1 MPTVAPMT
9 TKVSTLIGALE
20 ASKTLGVS
28 RSTVQ
33 RMALRG
39 ELSCERAPGARGGA
53 FLFARADVEAL
64 AAERAK

>member
-1 MPTVAPMT
+1 MVTNGH
-9 TKVSTLIGALE
+9 SRIGALE

-53 FLFARADVEAL
+53 FLLDRAEVEAL
-64 AAERAK
+64 AAERTK

>member
-1 MPTVAPMT
+1 MSPSAH
-9 TKVSTLIGALE
+9 LIGALE
-20 ASKTLGVS
+20 ASKKLGVS

-53 FLFARADVEAL
+53 FLFERADIEAL
-64 AAERAK
+64 AVERAQ